1 MSTPDAVSQR
11 LDQRRTTLVVPNA
24 HCPTDVAFIDAALAR
39 LHPPPISV
47 ATSIVTHTVAVHHD
61 PSLKPRVIA
70 NALDEAGYD
79 VESISPEGTRDTP
92 VSPGRRDGS
101 FFSRSLRSWG
111 GGEKAMDKETKI
123 ERHRSHCELCRAQYE
138 DAGRRTDRTDQGTPE
153 YPAIAID
160 SLSSQP
166 DNLFRATLSING
178 MSCSSCIGKIVT
190 TLEERAWVVSV
201 NVAMATQSAVIDFRG
216 RNADAAQFIMIIN
229 DLGYETS
236 LVDVTKL
243 LTQAESGPRAARD
256 AWKISYSIEGM
267 TCSSCVGTV
276 MQAIQDLSWVQSV
289 DVSLVSNSA
298 TVIFEGK
305 HHLDEITT
313 TIEDVG
319 YGATV
324 NDVVPVSTG
333 VKSHDG
339 RRSLSI
345 KVNGMYCQHCPS
357 KIADALNRF
366 NGRVTIDKFGAVED
380 PIFAV
385 SYVPEAP
392 DFTIR
397 AILAAI
403 SSSDPAFAPTVYHPP
418 TLEERAKRIH
428 ACVQRRIFNRV
439 LLSIIVAIPTFV
451 IGIVYMALVSATNS
465 GRRYL
470 MQPLHGV
477 SRAEWA
483 LFVMATPVYLFAA
496 DVFHRRTIKE
506 LHSTWR
512 PGSSVPMLRR
522 FYRFGSM
529 DMLISLGTTI
539 AYFSSLAELI
549 IAAAS
554 PRTRSSKAKTGDA
567 VATLQHLRPKEGL
580 LVLADG
586 ESKADRR
593 VEAVNVDLIDLT
605 DIVRVVHGGSPPWDG
620 VIVFKDS
627 IFDESS
633 LTGESR
639 PVTKLPGDTVYSG
652 TINKGGPVSIRITR
666 AAGDSMLDQIIG
678 VVREGQARRAPI
690 ERVADSLTSYFVPVV
705 TLLAIATW
713 LIWLGL
719 GVSGALPRT
728 YLDIE
733 TGGWP
738 LWPLQFAIA
747 VCKGLS
753 LCPMGHMTL
762 R

>member
-1 MSTPDAVSQR
+1 M
-11 LDQRRTTLVVPNA
+11 
-24 HCPTDVAFIDAALAR
+24 
-39 LHPPPISV
+39 
-47 ATSIVTHTVAVHHD
+47 
-61 PSLKPRVIA
+61 IA

-92 VSPGRRDGS
+92 VSPGRRGGS

-111 GGEKAMDKETKI
+111 GGEKAIDKETKK
-123 ERHRSHCELCRAQYE
+123 EWHRSHCELCRTQYE
-138 DAGRRTDRTDQGTPE
+138 DAGRRTDRADQGTPE
-153 YPAIAID
+153 YSAIAID

-166 DNLFRATLSING
+166 DNFFRATLSING

-201 NVAMATQSAVIDFRG
+201 IVAMATQSAVIDFRG
-216 RNADAAQFIMIIN
+216 RNTDAAQFTTIID

-236 LVDVTKL
+236 LVDTTKMP
-243 LTQAESGPRAARD
+243 TEAGPHAAQD
-256 AWKISYSIEGM
+256 AWKATCSIEGM
-267 TCSSCVGTV
+267 TCSSCVGTIT
-276 MQAIQDLSWVQSV
+276 QAIQGLSRVQSV

-298 TVIFEGK
+298 TVVFEGK

-324 NDVVPVSTG
+324 NDVVALMGCIVNIAPARLPM
-333 VKSHDG
+333 H
-339 RRSLSI
+339 SI
-345 KVNGMYCQHCPS
+345 
-357 KIADALNRF
+357 NRF

-380 PIFAV
+380 PIFSV

-392 DFTIR
+392 DYSIR

-418 TLEERAKRIH
+418 TLEERAKRMH
-428 ACVQRRIFNRV
+428 ARLQRRIFYRV
-439 LLSIIVAIPTFV
+439 LLSVIVVIPTFI

-465 GRRYL
+465 ARRYF

-496 DVFHRRTIKE
+496 DLFHRRTIKE

-522 FYRFGSM
+522 FHRLGSM

-554 PRTRSSKAKTGDA
+554 PHTRSVSINSTYFDSVVFLTMFLLIGRIIEAYSKAKTGDA
-567 VATLQHLRPKEGL
+567 VATLQHLRPREAL
-580 LVLADG
+580 LMLADG
-586 ESKADRR
+586 EAKADGR

-605 DIVRVVHGGSPPWDG
+605 DIVRVVHGGTPPWDG

-639 PVTKLPGDTVYSG
+639 PVTKLPVDTVYSG
-652 TINKGGPVSIRITR
+652 TINKGGPVSVRLTR

-705 TLLAIATW
+705 TLVAIATW
-713 LIWLGL
+713 LFGWDSGSLALYLGPTWTSRRAAGFCGPCSLLSPSWL
-719 GVSGALPRT
+719 SRAPGASASLRR
-728 YLDIE
+728 LR
-733 TGGWP
+733 
-738 LWPLQFAIA
+738 
-747 VCKGLS
+747 CLS
-753 LCPMGHMTL
+753 EEG
-762 R
+762 